1 MPSSRGSSQ
10 CRDWTRVSYVSC
22 IGRWVLYRSC
32 HLGSSEVLQKPSIT
46 TAFLP
51 SSVFPSLLQR
61 LTWRG
66 YTPTPPKQPFRDSEV
81 QDRKRCDTF
90 PDEDSHRSSLAP
102 HAQFLTE
109 SIGCGSHLGTGAA
122 VVTVIIIIAALIW
135 CQFAITS
142 TIKMPSLEKQQLNF
156 F

>member
-22 IGRWVLYRSC
+22 IGRWVLYCSC
-32 HLGSSEVLQKPSIT
+32 PLGSSEVLQKPSIT

-102 HAQFLTE
+102 HAVSNRIHRLWVPPWHRRRRRDCYYYYCC
-109 SIGCGSHLGTGAA
+109 SN
-122 VVTVIIIIAALIW
+122 W